1 MEDTENK
8 IVDMEKDRLGMGY
21 MERSDRDMQNDGGI
35 NTEYNIIRER
45 RAVISIMPETRERLK
60 DLGRKGDTYDDI
72 INKLID
78 AYTKE

>member
-21 MERSDRDMQNDGGI
+21 MERGDRDMQNDGGI